1 MDKIHDPESRA
12 WISPKIEV
20 GPYFEQLSQKVAE
33 LKPVKDTRDVSSK
46 TLMRMMGM
54 EDKELFSQ
62 LEEVM
67 KVDNLTCEE
76 EVEAMQIS
84 DPILEN
90 IHGHDIPRFYKTNIT
105 PTGKHPS
112 NIVQK
117 TSTFILLGKQKL
129 KTLCLQDEWLEKT
142 RVDRYKLLILHKR
155 ILPQFVT

>member
-12 WISPKIEV
+12 WISPKIEMQ
-20 GPYFEQLSQKVAE
+20 PYFEQLSRRVAE
-33 LKPVKDTRDVSSK
+33 LKPVKDTRDMSSK

-90 IHGHDIPRFYKTNIT
+90 IHGPDIPRFYKSNIT
-105 PTGKHPS
+105 PTGTY
-112 NIVQK
+112 QA
-117 TSTFILLGKQKL
+117 TSYRY
-129 KTLCLQDEWLEKT
+129 LQCSL
-142 RVDRYKLLILHKR
+142 
-155 ILPQFVT
+155 F

>member
-20 GPYFEQLSQKVAE
+20 QPYFEQLSQKVAE

-90 IHGHDIPRFYKTNIT
+90 IHGPDIPRFYKSNIT
-105 PTGKHPS
+105 PTGRYQSKITQRS
-112 NIVQK
+112 SKFSI
-117 TSTFILLGKQKL
+117 LGKRKL
-129 KTLCLQDEWLEKT
+129 KTLCLQDEWLERT
-142 RVDRYKLLILHKR
+142 RVDRCE
-155 ILPQFVT
+155 

>member
-1 MDKIHDPESRA
+1 
-12 WISPKIEV
+12 
-20 GPYFEQLSQKVAE
+20 
-33 LKPVKDTRDVSSK
+33 
-46 TLMRMMGM
+46 MMGM

-90 IHGHDIPRFYKTNIT
+90 IHGPDIPRFYKTNIT
-105 PTGKHPS
+105 TTGK
-112 NIVQK
+112 K
-117 TSTFILLGKQKL
+117 KL

-142 RVDRYKLLILHKR
+142 RVDSNSNKFKQRRVRQSKHDNDRLVHRREAADQQRQLEAY
-155 ILPQFVT
+155 

>member
-20 GPYFEQLSQKVAE
+20 QPYFEQLSQKVAE

-90 IHGHDIPRFYKTNIT
+90 IHGPDIPRFYKSNIT
-105 PTGKHPS
+105 PTGRYPS
-112 NIVQK
+112 IIIQRASK
-117 TSTFILLGKQKL
+117 STLSGKQKL
-129 KTLCLQDEWLEKT
+129 KTLCLQDEWLERT
-142 RVDRYKLLILHKR
+142 RVDRLR
-155 ILPQFVT
+155 IF

>member
-20 GPYFEQLSQKVAE
+20 QPYFEQLSQKVAE

-67 KVDNLTCEE
+67 KVDNLTSEE

-90 IHGHDIPRFYKTNIT
+90 IHGPDIPRFYKSNIT
-105 PTGKHPS
+105 PTGGYPLSKQNHPENFKVHS
-112 NIVQK
+112 LREAEVED
-117 TSTFILLGKQKL
+117 SVPSG
-129 KTLCLQDEWLEKT
+129 
-142 RVDRYKLLILHKR
+142 
-155 ILPQFVT
+155 

>member
-20 GPYFEQLSQKVAE
+20 QPYFEQLSQKVAE

-67 KVDNLTCEE
+67 KVDNLTSEE

-90 IHGHDIPRFYKTNIT
+90 IHGPDIPRFYKSNIT
-105 PTGKHPS
+105 PTGWISIIQAISSGELQSSRREAEAEDSVPS
-112 NIVQK
+112 
-117 TSTFILLGKQKL
+117 G
-129 KTLCLQDEWLEKT
+129 
-142 RVDRYKLLILHKR
+142 
-155 ILPQFVT
+155 